1 MLSPTAL
8 VFCSAM
14 EAARGAKDAV
24 STDLPD
30 HHDRHAAGP
39 SPAPEGQPLCLL
51 VRAPL
56 AGGLAARVL

>member
-1 MLSPTAL
+1 
-8 VFCSAM
+8 M